1 MNSQVVENYLNN
13 IQIESKTKLKI
24 YDKVKWHIE
33 GNKGT
38 KDHIEIIMNWLFNKK
53 LLSKEGIE
61 VYKLGIDNETSI
73 HSGMLNST
81 GLKIMDKCYS
91 IWIKNISK
99 SKKLDI
105 KVFEKC
111 AKK

>member
-1 MNSQVVENYLNN
+1 MNTILENYLKELT
-13 IQIESKTKLKI
+13 ESVKPKI
-24 YDKVKWHIE
+24 LYHCS
-33 GNKGT
+33 
-38 KDHIEIIMNWLFNKK
+38 
-53 LLSKEGIE
+53 SK
-61 VYKLGIDNETSI
+61 